1 MHEPIIVHIPN
12 STHQIVE
19 NTPRFVLLK
28 VFVLHNIIEEL
39 LPGTQLS
46 RNVDEMVILKIFIHF
61 HDVRMVLK

>member
-19 NTPRFVLLK
+19 NTPRFVFLK

-39 LPGTQLS
+39 LSWTQLS
-46 RNVDEMVILKIFIHF
+46 RNVYEMVILEIFIHF